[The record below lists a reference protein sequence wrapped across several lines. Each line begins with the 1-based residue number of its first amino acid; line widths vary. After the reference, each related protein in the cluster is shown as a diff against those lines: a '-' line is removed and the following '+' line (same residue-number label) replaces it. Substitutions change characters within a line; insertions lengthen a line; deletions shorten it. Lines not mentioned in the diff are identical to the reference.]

1 MSKSTDFS
9 KTIYALATALGT
21 GSIAVIRLSG
31 PEAINIASRIF
42 HGKNLQQV
50 KTNTVHF
57 GKIGGSDR
65 TCDQVLVSVFRAPHS
80 YTGENYIEIS
90 SHANLFVVDDVMRI
104 LSEQGAV
111 AAGPGEFTLRSFL
124 NGKQDLAQAEAVA
137 SLIQAKSRTGA
148 KNSLAQLNGELSN
161 KIWTIR
167 NDLIDIIG
175 LMEIDLDFSEEELP
189 VVSGEELVSKLRDID
204 TAISSLI
211 GSFNYGRLLKDGI
224 NLAIIGETN
233 VGKSTLLNQL
243 LGENRAITSH
253 IPGTTRDTIQEALII
268 HDILFNLVDTAGL
281 RETGNRIE
289 SEGITRTR
297 AQIERAD
304 LVLLVVD
311 GSRKLSERSLA
322 LIKQTIGTVKGKT
335 ILVSNKQDLGKHRI
349 SQNLLQALGL
359 PLVCLS
365 ARQGDGIDRLH
376 EIIFQEVSAGMD
388 IFSDQLIITSERQ
401 FDILRQVKIDLS
413 TAIKLLQNHG
423 GFEFAALDLRQ
434 ALENLGQ
441 ISGETATDDILN
453 HVFANF
459 CIGK

>member
-21 GSIAVIRLSG
+21 GSIAVIRVSG
-31 PEAINIASRIF
+31 PDTILIVSRIF
-42 HGKNLQQV
+42 RGKNLEQV
-50 KTNTVHF
+50 ESNTIHF
-57 GKIGGSDR
+57 GKIAGSDR
-65 TCDQVLVSVFRAPHS
+65 SYDQVMVSVFRAPHS

-90 SHANLFVVDDVMRI
+90 SHANLFVVDDIMRI

-161 KIWTIR
+161 KIWAIR
-167 NDLIDIIG
+167 NNLIDIIG
-175 LMEIDLDFSEEELP
+175 LMEIDLDFSEEELE
-189 VVSGEELVSKLRDID
+189 VVSGEALRSRLKEIETSVSGLID
-204 TAISSLI
+204 
-211 GSFNYGRLLKDGI
+211 SFNYGRLIKDGI

-268 HDILFNLVDTAGL
+268 RDILFNLVDTAGL

-289 SEGITRTR
+289 SEGIKRTR
-297 AQIERAD
+297 KQIDRSD
-304 LVLLVVD
+304 LILLVVD
-311 GSRKLSERSLA
+311 GSRKLSERSLNV
-322 LIKQTIGTVKGKT
+322 IKQTIGVIKGKT
-335 ILVSNKQDLGKHRI
+335 ILVSNKQDLGQHGQT
-349 SQNLLQALGL
+349 QNFLRKLGL
-359 PLVCLS
+359 PLVSVS
-365 ARQGDGIDRLH
+365 ARQGDGIGRLK
-376 EIIFQEVSAGMD
+376 ENIFQVVSAGMD
-388 IFSDQLIITSERQ
+388 FFADQLIITSERQ
-401 FDILRQVKIDLS
+401 FDILRRVRKNLS
-413 TAIKLLQNHG
+413 AAVKLLRNQG

-453 HVFANF
+453 HIFEKF